1 MQTRYEFFDHTA
13 DIGIRVF
20 AATLA
25 GLVQP
30 AGQALYEVIGDLT
43 PVGESEPLR
52 LSFSGDEPALL
63 LRDYLAELLRRFE
76 TDGQIVTQV
85 GVEEFDDARL
95 TVAARLCRVDR
106 RRSALEREVKAVTY
120 HELAIRRAAD
130 GYEATC
136 IVDI

>member
-30 AGQALYEVIGDLT
+30 AGQALYEVIGELA
-43 PVGESEPLR
+43 PGGEPEALR

-85 GVEEFDDARL
+85 EVEEFDDARL
-95 TVAARLCRVDR
+95 AVAARLCRVDR
-106 RRSALEREVKAVTY
+106 QRSALEREVKAITY
-120 HELAIRRAAD
+120 HELAIRRSAD